1 MMDVRRSSL
10 SETMIRARRLS
21 LMALCVAVVALAACS
36 GEKGADATGPKGDPQ
51 RGQQAVERFGCGACH
66 VIPGIE
72 GANSRVGPSLAGI
85 ASRPQLAGGLANTPD
100 NLRRWVQHPQA
111 VKPGSAMPDLG
122 IGDQDA
128 LDITAY
134 LLR

>member
-1 MMDVRRSSL
+1 MSGAPRVGV
-10 SETMIRARRLS
+10 
-21 LMALCVAVVALAACS
+21 MALCVAVVALAACS
-36 GEKGADATGPKGDPQ
+36 AEKGDTAGPKGDPQ
-51 RGQQAVERFGCGACH
+51 RGQQAIERFGCGACH

-72 GANSRVGPSLAGI
+72 GAGARVGPSLAGI

-122 IGDQDA
+122 LGDQDA